1 MEARRLGDSGLKVPV
16 LGFGTA
22 TFGGA
27 DELFRAWGST
37 GEAAARRMVD
47 ACLDAGACFFD
58 TANSYSWGRAEEILG
73 AALEGRRDRALVAT
87 KVATPLGEG
96 PNEGGSSRLHLVA
109 AVEASLRR
117 LRTDHVDLLYVHE
130 FDGTTPVE
138 ETVRALDDL
147 VTAGKAR
154 YVAASNFSG
163 WQLMKSLAVAD
174 RSGRH
179 RYIAHQVSYSLAV
192 RDYEWELGP
201 LGAAEGVG
209 AVVWS
214 PLAGGALTGKLRRDG
229 GPPPGTRMALSPGG
243 LAIDPDLVH
252 PIVDALAEIASDHG
266 RTVSQVAIAWLL
278 SRPTVS
284 SVLIGARD
292 ESQLAENLAAADL
305 RLEPAATRR
314 LDRVSERP
322 LPYPYGH
329 QALYPQLAAP
339 GAPR

>member
-1 MEARRLGDSGLKVPV
+1 MESRRLGNSGLKVPV

-37 GEAAARRMVD
+37 EVSEARRMID

-58 TANSYSWGRAEEILG
+58 TADSYSWGRAEEVLG
-73 AALEGRRDRALVAT
+73 AALDGRRDRALVAT

-96 PNEGGSSRLHLVA
+96 PNEGGSSRLHLIA

-117 LRTDHVDLLYVHE
+117 LRCDHVDVLYVHE

-147 VTAGKAR
+147 VTAGKVR
-154 YVAASNFSG
+154 YVGASNFSG
-163 WQLMKSLAVAD
+163 WQLMKSLAVAE
-174 RSGRH
+174 RRGWA
-179 RYIAHQVSYSLAV
+179 RYVAHQVSYSLAL

-214 PLAGGALTGKLRRDG
+214 PLAGGALTGKLRRG
-229 GPPPGTRMALSPGG
+229 AAPPTGSRMALSPGG
-243 LAIDPDLVH
+243 PGVDPEAIH
-252 PIVDALAEIASDHG
+252 PIVDALDTVAADCG
-266 RTVSQVAIAWLL
+266 RTVGQVAINWLL
-278 SRPTVS
+278 SRATVS

-292 ESQLAENLAAADL
+292 ERQLAENLAAADWQ
-305 RLEPAATRR
+305 LEPGAIEH

-322 LPYPYGH
+322 LPYPYAH
-329 QALYPQLAAP
+329 QALYPQLAAVD
-339 GAPR
+339 A